1 MVTYAIVESGGKQ
14 YNVELGDTIR
24 VEYIERDSG
33 DKVEIEDVLMLSED
47 GKLQIG
53 SPVVAGA
60 KVTAEVVGQGKAKKV
75 TVFKYKA
82 KTRYRRKNGHRQFY
96 TDLLITDISAAK
108 KTEPAAKKTEPVAK
122 KTDPATKKTKPAAK
136 KT

>member
-14 YNVELGDTIR
+14 YNVESGDTIR

-108 KTEPAAKKTEPVAK
+108 KTEPVAK

>member
-1 MVTYAIVESGGKQ
+1 VVTYAIVESGGKQ
-14 YNVELGDTIR
+14 YNVESGDTIR

-108 KTEPAAKKTEPVAK
+108 KTEPVAK

>member
-1 MVTYAIVESGGKQ
+1 MCLGREGVVTYAIVESGGKQ

-96 TDLLITDISAAK
+96 TDLLITDISAAQ
-108 KTEPAAKKTEPVAK
+108 KTKPAAQKTK
-122 KTDPATKKTKPAAK
+122 PAAKKTKPAAK

>member
-14 YNVELGDTIR
+14 YNVEPGDTIR

-33 DKVEIEDVLMLSED
+33 DKVEIKDVLMLSED

-82 KTRYRRKNGHRQFY
+82 KTRYRRKNGDRQFY

-108 KTEPAAKKTEPVAK
+108 KTKPVA
-122 KTDPATKKTKPAAK
+122 KKTKPAAK
-136 KT
+136 KTKPAAKKT

>member
-1 MVTYAIVESGGKQ
+1 VITYAIVESGGKQ
-14 YNVELGDTIR
+14 YNVEAGDTIR

-33 DKVEIEDVLMLSED
+33 DKVEIKDVLMLSED

-82 KTRYRRKNGHRQFY
+82 KTRYTRKNGHRQFY
-96 TDLLITDISAAK
+96 TDLLITDISSAK
-108 KTEPAAKKTEPVAK
+108 KTEG
-122 KTDPATKKTKPAAK
+122 
-136 KT
+136 

>member
-1 MVTYAIVESGGKQ
+1 MVKYAIVESGGKQ
-14 YNVELGDTIR
+14 YNVESGDTIR

-33 DKVEIEDVLMLSED
+33 DKVEIKDVLMLSED

-96 TDLLITDISAAK
+96 TDLLITDISSA
-108 KTEPAAKKTEPVAK
+108 
-122 KTDPATKKTKPAAK
+122 KKTKPSAK

>member
-1 MVTYAIVESGGKQ
+1 MYLGREGVVTYAIVESGGKQ

-96 TDLLITDISAAK
+96 TDLLITDISSA
-108 KTEPAAKKTEPVAK
+108 
-122 KTDPATKKTKPAAK
+122 KKTKPSAK